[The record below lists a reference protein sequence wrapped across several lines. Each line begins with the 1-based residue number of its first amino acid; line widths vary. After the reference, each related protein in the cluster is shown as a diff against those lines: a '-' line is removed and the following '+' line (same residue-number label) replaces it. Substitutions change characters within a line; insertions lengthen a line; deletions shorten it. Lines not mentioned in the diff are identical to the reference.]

1 MSPRRSIRVR
11 AVQPAAADPPKPT
24 TAPETAVKRTAARSR
39 EISVDN
45 LERLG
50 ARHLAELLVTHAEG
64 DQLLARSLRLALAET
79 DGTSRLAAEIEKRL
93 RTIRR
98 SRGFVAWDKVKELAR
113 ELDQLRETIAGK
125 LAAVSPADAVAQMRA
140 LLDLSGS
147 VFERSDDSSGNLG
160 DVFRQAAADLGR
172 LWATVPDRDPA
183 ALAAEVLATVDA
195 DGYGVTDHLLEAAG
209 PALGAEGQ
217 GELRRLLHARLA
229 GLPRQND
236 DKGGLNSRGRRETA
250 WRLAELA
257 DLEEDVD
264 AYIEAMDQ
272 GGMAQSHAAEIAERL
287 LAHGRG
293 EAALDWLD
301 RNGPRHAGE
310 VVRYADLR
318 IAALEALGR
327 QSEAQAL
334 RREVFERSLS
344 VTHLRE
350 YLRRLPDFD
359 DVEAEQQAITHVL
372 AHKDRHQALAFLIA
386 WPNLEAANRL
396 VLEAIDR
403 LDGGDYV
410 HLRPAAEALVAKYP
424 LAATL
429 LHRRLAEGVLRRA
442 ASRYYKYAAL
452 DVRACESLSP
462 MLPLGSEVEAH
473 ADFMTRLKR
482 EHSRKVG
489 FWSLLRQDRR

>member
-24 TAPETAVKRTAARSR
+24 TAPEMAVKRTAARSR

-45 LERLG
+45 LEQLG

-79 DGTSRLAAEIEKRL
+79 DGTSRLAAEIAKRL

-113 ELDQLRETIAGK
+113 ELEQLRETIAGK

-147 VFERSDDSSGNLG
+147 VFERSDDSSGYLG

-183 ALAAEVLATVDA
+183 ALAAEVLATMDA
-195 DGYGVTDHLLEAAG
+195 DGYGVTDRLLAAAG
-209 PALGAEGQ
+209 SALGAEGRA
-217 GELRRLLHARLA
+217 ELRRLLQARLA
-229 GLPRQND
+229 GLPRQAD
-236 DKGGLNSRGRRETA
+236 DKGGLNSHGRRETA
-250 WRLAELA
+250 SRLAELA

-264 AYIEAMDQ
+264 AYIEAMDL
-272 GGMAQSHAAEIAERL
+272 GGMARSHTPAIAERL
-287 LAHGRG
+287 LAHGRD

-301 RNGPRHAGE
+301 NGPRHAGE
-310 VVRYADLR
+310 MVRYADLR

-396 VLEAIDR
+396 VLETIDQ
-403 LDGGDYV
+403 LDGRDYV
-410 HLRPAAEALVAKYP
+410 HLRPAAEVLVAKYP

-429 LHRRLAEGVLRRA
+429 LHRRLAEDVLRRA

-482 EHSRKVG
+482 EHSRKAG
-489 FWSLLRQDRR
+489 FWSLLREDDH